1 LAKEDSPPVR
11 ELLGGPTAAGV
22 PGRACEVGELLG
34 GPTAAGVPG
43 RACEVREL
51 LGGPTAAGVPGRA
64 CEVGELL
71 GRIADLREHCPWMG
85 ALTHESLVE
94 YLLEEAYE
102 VAETIEAGG
111 DDAELKGELGDVLL
125 QVVLHARLA
134 EERHAF
140 TFDDVARGLTAKMI
154 RRNPHVFRPDG
165 SLQDS
170 FPATVEEIVHTWDA
184 VKKAEKPER
193 IHAFEGVPA
202 ALPALA
208 RVQKLLD
215 RADRAGLPALPQPG
229 PSGTTAPA
237 VPATEEELGE
247 LLFTLVAAARVQ
259 GLDAERALRA
269 AARRFQDGHG
279 AGDNTGSHTT
289 AS

>member
-1 LAKEDSPPVR
+1 LAKEDTSPVQGLVAGPTVAGVPGR
-11 ELLGGPTAAGV
+11 ACEVGELLAGPTAAGV

-34 GPTAAGVPG
+34 IIAA
-43 RACEVREL
+43 
-51 LGGPTAAGVPGRA
+51 
-64 CEVGELL
+64 
-71 GRIADLREHCPWMG
+71 LREHCPWMG

-111 DDAELKGELGDVLL
+111 DEAELKGELGDVLL

-134 EERHAF
+134 EERNAF

-154 RRNPHVFRPDG
+154 RRSPHVFRPDG
-165 SLQDS
+165 TLQDS
-170 FPATVEEIVHTWDA
+170 FPATVEEIVLTWDA

-193 IHAFEGVPA
+193 GHAFEGVPA

-215 RADRAGLPALPQPG
+215 RAERAGLPAVPEAC
-229 PSGTTAPA
+229 PSETTAPGSSSA
-237 VPATEEELGE
+237 PSTEEELGE
-247 LLFTLVAAARVQ
+247 LLFTIVAAARAQ

-269 AARRFQDGHG
+269 AARRFQDSPGLRH
-279 AGDNTGSHTT
+279 NT

>member
-1 LAKEDSPPVR
+1 MASTNSNAADAPGDGPVAGLQQ
-11 ELLGGPTAAGV
+11 LLGTIAEL
-22 PGRACEVGELLG
+22 RA
-34 GPTAAGVPG
+34 
-43 RACEVREL
+43 
-51 LGGPTAAGVPGRA
+51 
-64 CEVGELL
+64 
-71 GRIADLREHCPWMG
+71 HCPWMG

-111 DDAELKGELGDVLL
+111 GDAELKSELGDVLL

-140 TFDDVARGLTAKMI
+140 TFDDVARGLTAKMV

-165 SLQDS
+165 SLQES
-170 FPATVEEIVHTWDA
+170 FPATVEEIILTWDA

-193 IHAFEGVPA
+193 GHAFDGVPA

-208 RVQKLLD
+208 RAQKLLD
-215 RADRAGLPALPQPG
+215 RAERAGLAQVTG
-229 PSGTTAPA
+229 P
-237 VPATEEELGE
+237 VDIPATEEELGE
-247 LLFTLVAAARVQ
+247 LLFGIVAAARGN
-259 GLDAERALRA
+259 GLDAERALRG
-269 AARRFQDGHG
+269 AARRFQDRK
-279 AGDNTGSHTT
+279 SP